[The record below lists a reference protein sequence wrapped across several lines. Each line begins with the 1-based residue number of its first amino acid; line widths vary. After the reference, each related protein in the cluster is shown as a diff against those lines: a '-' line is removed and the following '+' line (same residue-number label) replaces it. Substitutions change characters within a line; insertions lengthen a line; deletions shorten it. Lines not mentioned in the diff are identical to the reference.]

1 MHLLTVS
8 LLTVDIM
15 LIFLLLC
22 WLPPDLTERTDPV
35 LETEPRRGV
44 VRRAPAWDSAECEW
58 PSPGIPP
65 PPPPPGGKGPA
76 PPRP

>member
-44 VRRAPAWDSAECEW
+44 VRSAPAWDSAE
-58 PSPGIPP
+58 
-65 PPPPPGGKGPA
+65 
-76 PPRP
+76 